1 MTTTNNTLITIET
14 SGKWDGG
21 LKNSVFIRDFSP
33 IIVDEPKGLGGTD
46 EGPNPIEYVLGA
58 LSTCTSIT
66 IAFVAKEL
74 KFSYSGLEFE
84 NSGTLDLR
92 GINGVD
98 GVRTHFQ
105 TVDIEILFDTD
116 ESIEKIERLKETVEK
131 RCPVFNLLKD
141 AGVQLNANW
150 VKK

>member
-1 MTTTNNTLITIET
+1 MATENLITIHT
-14 SGKWDGG
+14 SGQWDGG
-21 LKNSVFIRDFSP
+21 LKNSVFIREFSP
-33 IIVDEPKGLGGTD
+33 IIVDEPKFLGGTD

-74 KFSYSGLEFE
+74 KFSYQGLEFK

-92 GINGVD
+92 GINGVE

-105 TVDIEILFDTD
+105 TVDIEIIFDTN
-116 ESIEKIERLKETVEK
+116 ESPEQIEKLKETVEK
-131 RCPVFNLLKD
+131 RCPVYNLLKD
-141 AGVQLNANW
+141 AGVELKANW
-150 VKK
+150 IKK